1 MSAVENA
8 SNKYCEGEEI
18 GRRDACERVVAE
30 FLGCGSPYP
39 FTDLDAALLPS
50 SEESGAWTCGERVW

>member
-1 MSAVENA
+1 VKAKRSVGVMLAKEWWLSSLDVD
-8 SNKYCEGEEI
+8 
-18 GRRDACERVVAE
+18 R
-30 FLGCGSPYP
+30 LYP

>member
-1 MSAVENA
+1 M
-8 SNKYCEGEEI
+8 
-18 GRRDACERVVAE
+18 RVISTVKAKRSVGVMLAKE
-30 FLGCGSPYP
+30 WWLSSLDVDRLYP